1 MELNWANLNQ
11 MELVCKI
18 YGGGGG
24 GGGGEGDISYSGF
37 SEKTTTGSSFNIYSI
52 F

>member
-11 MELVCKI
+11 KELVCKI

-24 GGGGEGDISYSGF
+24 GGGLGGYLVSL
-37 SEKTTTGSSFNIYSI
+37 
-52 F
+52 